1 MFPQGDI
8 NLKVFLPDEW
18 MGFMP
23 TSILLHGENAFRK
36 FHMVQIFGFI
46 KLGKLSKTLG
56 SSPRWVDESLPNIS
70 FIFTFG

>member
-1 MFPQGDI
+1 
-8 NLKVFLPDEW
+8 

-56 SSPRWVDESLPNIS
+56 SSPRWFDESLPIFLLSSHLVKYRSVNIH
-70 FIFTFG
+70 